1 MDLIPFPFFPKLC
14 WIFSL
19 SSSYSNQIVLP
30 MAGANSFSALLSLL
44 VVLSCIMVGQVFK
57 PLLAD
62 SRQGNL
68 AAGGWYFSSPFLTMI
83 CFVKTSLPHSF
94 RHSICPPPSFFL
106 SFGFVGVRLR
116 SDRFFQ
122 PEDGLCRCFCQVW
135 SVRMRFCSVRRL
147 SLLRLNPSHFHHS
160 LCAVFRCSPLFP
172 HRHFSQ
178 TVRHRF
184 AVGCGGGRR
193 QKEKVRKSDRLINER
208 SFVGSFAPYFNLSIL
223 IFICNH
229 H

>member
-94 RHSICPPPSFFL
+94 RHSICPPPLLFPQFW
-106 SFGFVGVRLR
+106 VR
-116 SDRFFQ
+116 
-122 PEDGLCRCFCQVW
+122 W
-135 SVRMRFCSVRRL
+135 CSP
-147 SLLRLNPSHFHHS
+147 SLW
-160 LCAVFRCSPLFP
+160 PLFP
-172 HRHFSQ
+172 TWRWPLPVLLPSVVCSNALLLCSSAVSPPPQSIAFPSLSVCCFPLFSSFSSPAFLTNGTAPICRRLRRWAEAKRESEKKWSANQ
-178 TVRHRF
+178 REIVRW
-184 AVGCGGGRR
+184 VICT
-193 QKEKVRKSDRLINER
+193 
-208 SFVGSFAPYFNLSIL
+208 
-223 IFICNH
+223 IF
-229 H
+229 

>member
-94 RHSICPPPSFFL
+94 QHSICPPPPPFSSVLGSLVFAFALTALSNLKMASAGASAKCGLFECAFALFVGCLSSASIHRISITLCVLFSAVLLFFL
-106 SFGFVGVRLR
+106 TGISHKRYGTDL
-116 SDRFFQ
+116 
-122 PEDGLCRCFCQVW
+122 
-135 SVRMRFCSVRRL
+135 
-147 SLLRLNPSHFHHS
+147 PS
-160 LCAVFRCSPLFP
+160 AA
-172 HRHFSQ
+172 
-178 TVRHRF
+178 
-184 AVGCGGGRR
+184 AVGGG
-193 QKEKVRKSDRLINER
+193 KKRK
-208 SFVGSFAPYFNLSIL
+208 
-223 IFICNH
+223 
-229 H
+229 